1 MDKSAY
7 SEDPYEDGTVPA
19 DADFAT
25 SSDDGAAPEEGNL
38 QDADE
43 HGEQLI
49 GATGDQEPDPDAL
62 VEGNRVA
69 TAEDME

>member
-1 MDKSAY
+1 MTDRTEY

-19 DADFAT
+19 DADLAT
-25 SSDDGAAPEEGNL
+25 SGRDGATDEGDDL
-38 QDADE
+38 V
-43 HGEQLI
+43 
-49 GATGDQEPDPDAL
+49 GATGDGERNPDAL